1 MISSRVIINIIY
13 NNININLL
21 LDLVLMIWLYAP

>member
-1 MISSRVIINIIY
+1 MISSRVIINLIY